1 MKFTL
6 LKTNVLLINKY
17 KLIVL
22 FLTTKYRGKNELY
35 IINKLKKAEKANLV
49 KGLNDFE
56 IFG

>member
-22 FLTTKYRGKNELY
+22 FLTTKRKLYNEKNCFLFSFMPRLTIMY
-35 IINKLKKAEKANLV
+35 FN
-49 KGLNDFE
+49 
-56 IFG
+56 